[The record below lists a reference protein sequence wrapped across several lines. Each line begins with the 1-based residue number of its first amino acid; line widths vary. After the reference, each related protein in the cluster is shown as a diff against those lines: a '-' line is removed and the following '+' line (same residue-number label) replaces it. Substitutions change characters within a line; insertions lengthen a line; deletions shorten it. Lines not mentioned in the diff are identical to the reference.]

1 LVAFSSRGIL
11 WLNFPCCEPISLGNF
26 SILQKFFPP
35 ELFLW
40 VDFPFF
46 ELSRPLRTK
55 AEERKFV
62 YGDVVEDADDETK
75 GRKK

>member
-1 LVAFSSRGIL
+1 L
-11 WLNFPCCEPISLGNF
+11 
-26 SILQKFFPP
+26 
-35 ELFLW
+35 
-40 VDFPFF
+40 